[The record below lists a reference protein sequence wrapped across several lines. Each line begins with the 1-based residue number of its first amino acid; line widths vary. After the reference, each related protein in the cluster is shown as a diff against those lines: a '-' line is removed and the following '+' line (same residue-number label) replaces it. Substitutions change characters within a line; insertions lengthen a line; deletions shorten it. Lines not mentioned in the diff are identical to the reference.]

1 MSETEVVISIQ
12 DKFKLYIALQK
23 EIATFRKKQA
33 EQKKILQTLEA
44 DIQDYMLNEG
54 LDNISLADGDIVIYQ
69 RKTNQGMKRP
79 AIIEKISEKLKCTD
93 EKAEE
98 LAESILTNK
107 VFAVE
112 NKIKANIKKTK
123 K

>member
-1 MSETEVVISIQ
+1 MTEVSIQ
-12 DKFKLYIALQK
+12 EKFKLYIALQK
-23 EIATFRKKQA
+23 EVAEFRKKQA

-44 DIQDYMLNEG
+44 DIQEHMLNEG
-54 LDNISLADGDIVIYQ
+54 LDNITLADGEIVIYQ
-69 RKTNQGMKRP
+69 RKTNQAMKKP
-79 AIIEKISEKLKCTD
+79 AIVEKIAEKLKCTD

-98 LAESILTNK
+98 LAESILSNK
-107 VFAVE
+107 IFSVE

>member
-23 EIATFRKKQA
+23 EIKSFRVKQA

-107 VFAVE
+107 VFVVE

>member
-1 MSETEVVISIQ
+1 MSEVVVSIQ

-23 EIATFRKKQA
+23 EIKSFRVKQA

-44 DIQDYMLNEG
+44 DIQEHMLQNE
-54 LDNISLADGDIVIYQ
+54 LDNITLADGEIVIYQ

-79 AIIEKISEKLKCTD
+79 AIIEKISEKLKCSD

-107 VFAVE
+107 IFSVE
-112 NKIKANIKKTK
+112 HKIKANIKTVK